1 MTKVDRASGQFD
13 SSLEVGRN
21 RLFSP
26 TIFIRDLAASGY
38 TEIPLKSFK
47 RSQDPCPAAAG
58 VSLIAL
64 GTKPKGSLL
73 KAQGPPWS
81 TASVNITPFCVDAG
95 QPILKNCLEF
105 TLLVTSFL

>member
-64 GTKPKGSLL
+64 GTKPKPHYLWGY
-73 KAQGPPWS
+73 
-81 TASVNITPFCVDAG
+81 TP
-95 QPILKNCLEF
+95 LEF
-105 TLLVTSFL
+105 TMCSRG